1 MKQNSA
7 VEKLSG
13 ARLGS
18 VRKFAAS
25 TFFKRGRN
33 LEYLRSGSTF
43 RSVGTNKTRENIV
56 ETAYVE
62 SVGTD
67 HRGIPHVRFRLAYS
81 PASRPPEFGKDTRL
95 LALDIFTRKYPE
107 RVDGPN
113 S

>member
-1 MKQNSA
+1 MRQNSA
-7 VEKLSG
+7 VERAG
-13 ARLGS
+13 ARHGS
-18 VRKFAAS
+18 VRNFAAS

-43 RSVGTNKTRENIV
+43 RSVGTNKTRNNLV
-56 ETAYVE
+56 ETAYVD

-67 HRGIPHVRFRLAYS
+67 HRGIPHVRFRSAFS
-81 PASRPPEFGKDTRL
+81 SASRPPEFGKDTRL

>member
-1 MKQNSA
+1 MRQKSA
-7 VEKLSG
+7 VKKLMLE
-13 ARLGS
+13 RDRPR
-18 VRKFAAS
+18 RKFTAS

-43 RSVGTNKTRENIV
+43 RSIGTNKSGNNVV
-56 ETAYVE
+56 ETAYVD

-67 HRGIPHVRFRLAYS
+67 HRGIPHVRFRLAFS
-81 PASRPPEFGKDTRL
+81 SASRPLEFGKDTRL
-95 LALDIFTRKYPE
+95 LALDIFTRKYSE

>member
-1 MKQNSA
+1 MRQNSA
-7 VEKLSG
+7 VEELAWERDRPG
-13 ARLGS
+13 
-18 VRKFAAS
+18 RKFTAS

-43 RSVGTNKTRENIV
+43 RSIETNKTRDNVV
-56 ETAYVE
+56 ETACVD

-67 HRGIPHVRFRLAYS
+67 HRGIPHVRFRLAFS
-81 PASRPPEFGKDTRL
+81 SASKPLEFGKDTRL
-95 LALDIFTRKYPE
+95 LALDIFTEKYSE